1 MSRSLE
7 PSVQGQIGHSNPDDV
22 WSGGKWHIVYIMA
35 SSSSLFPLK
44 YVLIR
49 FIAENDCSLVALV
62 AGRTR
67 SSFASLVTS
76 GNNIFWL
83 LFFPE
88 FTNGSNN
95 FVTDI
100 LLVSKNAAN

>member
-1 MSRSLE
+1 MFSKAAKCSQSCL
-7 PSVQGQIGHSNPDDV
+7 
-22 WSGGKWHIVYIMA
+22 IVAYEFLGNF
-35 SSSSLFPLK
+35 SHVKLVSLFLFVELLK

-49 FIAENDCSLVALV
+49 FIAENDRLLVALL

-83 LFFPE
+83 LFFPK
-88 FTNGSNN
+88 FTNDSNN
-95 FVTDI
+95 VVTDI